1 MNIENDNSDTGCLD
15 RLRNLFKTK
24 STHKNSVVLLE
35 TENKQVKTQKIN
47 LAARLISDRRI
58 SMVNVVKRTNETDE
72 EFESRKMEVKNLTN
86 DSGYS
91 DEYFIDIVVT
101 PPPDEIKTKTDPY
114 SSTEDILSSDDE
126 NEIDDVVFPLPR
138 RKTTLN
144 RPDLNELIRQLDEET
159 LRLNQLYVEKDVN
172 GKSSVYTT
180 LNGTG
185 DKIFKARS
193 FEKRQPL
200 IMSYGNF
207 RNDRINCAISP
218 NTFGENDMTEKV
230 IFIFFNLI
238 IDLII
243 KTPARLTYNYLKLIL
258 YFCFKLFLN

>member
-1 MNIENDNSDTGCLD
+1 MNIENENLETGCLD
-15 RLRNLFKTK
+15 RLRNLFKSK
-24 STHKNSVVLLE
+24 SANKNSFELLE
-35 TENKQVKTQKIN
+35 AENKQVKTQKIN

-58 SMVNVVKRTNETDE
+58 SMVNVIKKVNETDE

-91 DEYFIDIVVT
+91 DGDFIDIIVT
-101 PPPDEIKTKTDPY
+101 PPPNSEEAKPKADQY

-144 RPDLNELIRQLDEET
+144 RPDLNELIRQLDEES

-172 GKSSVYTT
+172 GKPSVYTT
-180 LNGTG
+180 LNGAG
-185 DKIFKARS
+185 NNIFKARS

-200 IMSYGNF
+200 AMSYGNF

-218 NTFGENDMTEKV
+218 NGFGDDTTEKV
-230 IFIFFNLI
+230 IQFF
-238 IDLII
+238 
-243 KTPARLTYNYLKLIL
+243 
-258 YFCFKLFLN
+258 F

>member
-15 RLRNLFKTK
+15 RLINLFKPKPTNN
-24 STHKNSVVLLE
+24 NSVELLE
-35 TENKQVKTQKIN
+35 AENKQVQFKKIN

-58 SMVNVVKRTNETDE
+58 SMVNVVKRISETDE

-101 PPPDEIKTKTDPY
+101 PPSNNEENKLKSDY
-114 SSTEDILSSDDE
+114 SSTEDILTSDDENE

-144 RPDLNELIRQLDEET
+144 RPDLNELIRQMDEES

-180 LNGTG
+180 TLNGTG
-185 DKIFKARS
+185 NNIFKARS

-200 IMSYGNF
+200 VMSYGNF

-218 NTFGENDMTEKV
+218 SNFGENDMTEKV
-230 IFIFFNLI
+230 ILFIFLC
-238 IDLII
+238 L
-243 KTPARLTYNYLKLIL
+243 
-258 YFCFKLFLN
+258 FKLNY

>member
-1 MNIENDNSDTGCLD
+1 MNIENENSDTGCLD
-15 RLRNLFKTK
+15 RLRNLFKSK
-24 STHKNSVVLLE
+24 STKNSFELLE
-35 TENKQVKTQKIN
+35 AENKQVITQKVN

-58 SMVNVVKRTNETDE
+58 SMVNVIKKVNETDE

-101 PPPDEIKTKTDPY
+101 PPANSEEPKLKAADHY
-114 SSTEDILSSDDE
+114 SSTEDVLSSDDE

-144 RPDLNELIRQLDEET
+144 RPDLNELIRQLDEES

-180 LNGTG
+180 LNGAG
-185 DKIFKARS
+185 NNIFKARS

-200 IMSYGNF
+200 VMSYGNF

-218 NTFGENDMTEKV
+218 NGFGDDTMEKV
-230 IFIFFNLI
+230 ISFFVCCLY
-238 IDLII
+238 
-243 KTPARLTYNYLKLIL
+243 KFNYRFNNAGSTCSFNEQL
-258 YFCFKLFLN
+258 LF

>member
-1 MNIENDNSDTGCLD
+1 MIFENDSSDTGCLN
-15 RLRNLFKTK
+15 RLRNLFHKK
-24 STHKNSVVLLE
+24 STNKRSVELLE
-35 TENKQVKTQKIN
+35 TENKQVTTKKIN

-58 SMVNVVKRTNETDE
+58 SMVNVVKRINETDE

-101 PPPDEIKTKTDPY
+101 PPPPTNSDNKINEEKLKVSDHY
-114 SSTEDILSSDDE
+114 SSTEDILLSSDDE

-144 RPDLNELIRQLDEET
+144 RPDLNELIRQLDEES

-172 GKSSVYTT
+172 GKPSVYTT
-180 LNGTG
+180 LNSSGNN
-185 DKIFKARS
+185 IFKARS
-193 FEKRQPL
+193 FEKRQPVV
-200 IMSYGNF
+200 MSYGNF

-218 NTFGENDMTEKV
+218 NSFGESDYMEKV
-230 IFIFFNLI
+230 IFFFYKFN
-238 IDLII
+238 
-243 KTPARLTYNYLKLIL
+243 N
-258 YFCFKLFLN
+258 

>member
-15 RLRNLFKTK
+15 RLINLFKTK
-24 STHKNSVVLLE
+24 STNKNSVELLE
-35 TENKQVKTQKIN
+35 AENKQVKTQKIN

-58 SMVNVVKRTNETDE
+58 SMVNVVKRVNETDE

-101 PPPDEIKTKTDPY
+101 PPPNSENKINEENKIKAEHY
-114 SSTEDILSSDDE
+114 SSSEDILSSDDE

-144 RPDLNELIRQLDEET
+144 RPDLNELIRQLDEES

-172 GKSSVYTT
+172 GKPSVYTT
-180 LNGTG
+180 LNDAGNN
-185 DKIFKARS
+185 IFKARS

-218 NTFGENDMTEKV
+218 YIFGENDLTEKV
-230 IFIFFNLI
+230 IFYLFAYKL
-238 IDLII
+238 
-243 KTPARLTYNYLKLIL
+243 NY
-258 YFCFKLFLN
+258 